1 MLLRHVKSCKVQYV
15 FRCRREKKRS
25 RTATK
30 PPPPPTVSKKR
41 AVFHVF
47 TFETIANRTQR
58 LRIQNTGPNILKIC
72 LGKVAE
78 GRAGNSR
85 RR

>member
-30 PPPPPTVSKKR
+30 PPPPPTASKKR

-58 LRIQNTGPNILKIC
+58 SGFKTPDPT
-72 LGKVAE
+72 
-78 GRAGNSR
+78 S
-85 RR
+85 